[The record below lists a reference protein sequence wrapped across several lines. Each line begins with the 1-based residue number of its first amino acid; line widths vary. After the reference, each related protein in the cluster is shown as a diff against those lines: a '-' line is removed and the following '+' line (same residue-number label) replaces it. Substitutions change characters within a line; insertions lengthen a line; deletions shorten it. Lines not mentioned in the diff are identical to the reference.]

1 MPRGSL
7 VHRAPAVGR
16 VLRHMR
22 THVHPPKFSY
32 EFPRVVVLV
41 PTQRPALSWWDR
53 FRHEHRSIP
62 LRSSRR
68 LGQKGLHQ
76 KPVAILH
83 QYMSHIAQLRLA
95 SAGLGVHPSIRI
107 GSRFMGLVLSLF
119 SAKVDIFARFGRL
132 PGPVLGSET
141 LVTCPSLDQCPVHCE
156 MLIRH
161 VRLGSLQ
168 HPLEKRLPYLFL
180 QQSLSILAL
189 PPVIPYRP
197 VHLHTHKPP
206 QQPVVLQLF
215 DQHSFA
221 AYRIED

>member
-22 THVHPPKFSY
+22 SDVHPPKFSY

-41 PTQRPALSWWDR
+41 PTQRHALSWWDR

-119 SAKVDIFARFGRL
+119 SAKVDISARFGRL
-132 PGPVLGSET
+132 PGSVLGSET
-141 LVTCPSLDQCPVHCE
+141 LVTSPTLDQFP
-156 MLIRH
+156 
-161 VRLGSLQ
+161 
-168 HPLEKRLPYLFL
+168 
-180 QQSLSILAL
+180 L
-189 PPVIPYRP
+189 PPQTFTP
-197 VHLHTHKPP
+197 HLRLRSLHPP
-206 QQPVVLQLF
+206 F
-215 DQHSFA
+215 H
-221 AYRIED
+221 

>member
-22 THVHPPKFSY
+22 GDIHPAQFSY
-32 EFPRVVVLV
+32 EFLRVVALV
-41 PTQRPALSWWDR
+41 PSQRHAFPGWEG
-53 FRHEHRSIP
+53 FGHEHRSIP

-95 SAGLGVHPSIRI
+95 SAVLGVHPSIRI

-119 SAKVDIFARFGRL
+119 SAKVDISARFGRL
-132 PGPVLGSET
+132 PGSVLGSET
-141 LVTCPSLDQCPVHCE
+141 LMTCPS
-156 MLIRH
+156 
-161 VRLGSLQ
+161 
-168 HPLEKRLPYLFL
+168 
-180 QQSLSILAL
+180 
-189 PPVIPYRP
+189 
-197 VHLHTHKPP
+197 
-206 QQPVVLQLF
+206 
-215 DQHSFA
+215 
-221 AYRIED
+221 